1 MKNIMKFEI
10 DKTANNI
17 FFLVT
22 TMITIIIMGCIFF
35 TGFHYSQLSLVEKN
49 NAAKG
54 VNDLYWKMAEEYNGE
69 FSDEMIKAVLE
80 EYIHE
85 YQTIPVEKRP
95 FNLFASNIA
104 DVFFPKDKD
113 IYVEMNDAIRE
124 GKEISIDEVGIYSIK
139 DTDFTSFKT
148 PLKLGNYVPWFNFFK
163 VSGYIFI
170 LASMVGIIISSLS
183 FSNDSSKKIDQ
194 LLFTTKYGRSKL
206 VKAKICVPVI
216 LSMLIYLVMI
226 IISIIV
232 FLIFNH
238 GTSGWEASI
247 QTNFCMNLHSLPL
260 EANNLMIWL
269 MTICFYCVN
278 LLAIIGIT
286 VFISSLLKNPV
297 GSLLVS
303 IGVFFLPLGLTYI
316 FKQGM
321 IAELLYLFP
330 INNFDVEKMLSILSS
345 KSIILSGSIL
355 SNYFMIL
362 VMAVVVFVAACTIT
376 YIRTKNKKNIS

>member
-1 MKNIMKFEI
+1 
-10 DKTANNI
+10 
-17 FFLVT
+17 
-22 TMITIIIMGCIFF
+22 
-35 TGFHYSQLSLVEKN
+35 
-49 NAAKG
+49 
-54 VNDLYWKMAEEYNGE
+54 
-69 FSDEMIKAVLE
+69 
-80 EYIHE
+80 
-85 YQTIPVEKRP
+85 
-95 FNLFASNIA
+95 
-104 DVFFPKDKD
+104 
-113 IYVEMNDAIRE
+113 
-124 GKEISIDEVGIYSIK
+124 
-139 DTDFTSFKT
+139 
-148 PLKLGNYVPWFNFFK
+148 
-163 VSGYIFI
+163 
-170 LASMVGIIISSLS
+170 
-183 FSNDSSKKIDQ
+183 
-194 LLFTTKYGRSKL
+194 
-206 VKAKICVPVI
+206 
-216 LSMLIYLVMI
+216 
-226 IISIIV
+226 
-232 FLIFNH
+232 
-238 GTSGWEASI
+238 
-247 QTNFCMNLHSLPL
+247 
-260 EANNLMIWL
+260 MIWL